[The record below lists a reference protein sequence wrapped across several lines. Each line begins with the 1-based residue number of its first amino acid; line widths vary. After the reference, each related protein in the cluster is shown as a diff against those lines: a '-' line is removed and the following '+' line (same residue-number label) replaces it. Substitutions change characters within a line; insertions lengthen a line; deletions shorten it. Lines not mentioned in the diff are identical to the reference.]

1 MEAGLLKAIVAALVL
16 PPAGPL
22 LLAFVGLLMLRAGRN
37 FGTVIGTIGLGMLW
51 FLSCHAVSIELA
63 RALLPNVAPVGLVE
77 LRRARVEAVVVLGGG
92 VLPEAPEYGV
102 PQPSAPT
109 LQRLRYGVRLA
120 RVSGLPL
127 AFSGGAGWSGRGTAT
142 EAEAARLVARQ
153 DFGFDIR
160 WVEGLSRDTR
170 ENAVRTA
177 ALLHRDRIR
186 RIALVSDAWHLPR
199 ATLEFQRAGF
209 EVLPAPTGQPVP
221 TSGPIFEWL
230 PSGEGLLA
238 SRRVLREWLALQVQ
252 RWSA

>member
-1 MEAGLLKAIVAALVL
+1 MEAGLWKAIAATLVL

-22 LLAFVGLLMLRAGRN
+22 LLALVGLLLLRAGRN
-37 FGTVIGTIGLGMLW
+37 LGLFVGALGLGLLW

-63 RALLPNVAPVGLVE
+63 RALLPRVAPVGLVE

-92 VLPEAPEYGV
+92 LLPQAPEYGV
-102 PQPSAPT
+102 PQPSGPT

-153 DFGFDIR
+153 DFGFDLR

-170 ENAVRTA
+170 ENADRTA

-186 RIALVSDAWHLPR
+186 RIALVTDAWHLPR
-199 ATLEFQRAGF
+199 AVREFERAGF
-209 EVLPAPTGQPVP
+209 EVLPAPTGQPLP
-221 TSGPIFEWL
+221 NSGPIFEWL

>member
-1 MEAGLLKAIVAALVL
+1 MEAGLWKAIVAALAL

-22 LLAFVGLLMLRAGRN
+22 LLAFVGLLMLRAGRA
-37 FGTVIGTIGLGMLW
+37 FGTVIGTIGLGLLW
-51 FLSCHAVSIELA
+51 LLSCHAVSIELA
-63 RALLPNVAPVGLVE
+63 KVLLPRVDPVGLVE

-92 VLPEAPEYGV
+92 LLPEAAEYGV
-102 PQPSAPT
+102 PQPAANT

-120 RVSGLPL
+120 RVAGLPL

-170 ENAVRTA
+170 ENADRTA

-186 RIALVSDAWHLPR
+186 RIALVTDSWHLPR
-199 ATLEFQRAGF
+199 AVREFQRAGF

>member
-1 MEAGLLKAIVAALVL
+1 MEAGLWKAIVAALVL

-22 LLAFVGLLMLRAGRN
+22 LVAFAGLLMLRAGRN

-63 RALLPNVAPVGLVE
+63 RALLPSVTPVGLVE

-120 RVSGLPL
+120 RVGGLPL
-127 AFSGGAGWSGRGTAT
+127 AFSGGAGWSGPGTAT

-153 DFGFDIR
+153 DLGFDSR

-199 ATLEFQRAGF
+199 ATREFQRAGF
-209 EVLPAPTGQPVP
+209 EVLPAPTGQPAP